1 MLHFEGGKSI
11 LPITMSSKPKNIC
24 EQPTL
29 GIDASRANAAKRT
42 GTEWYAF
49 HLIQELKNVI
59 PPSTRVVL
67 YSKEP
72 LRDGLEELPPNWE
85 SAVLK
90 WPPGK
95 FWTQLRL
102 SWEMLRRPPNALF
115 VPAHTLPLVLP
126 RRSATTIHDVAF
138 MVRREAYTFAERL
151 YHRFAARFAVR
162 RAAALLTVSEFSKS
176 EIVRFFGARP
186 ERIAVTP
193 LGYDLKNC
201 RMADSEAEIS
211 SALAR
216 YAIKRPYFLFVG
228 RLEAKKNLGGL
239 LRAFSQFIADEPRP
253 GYQLVL
259 VGKRGVGY
267 DAAAR
272 EQDGLLKKGRVLEVG
287 YVCAEDLRFLYSGA
301 TALVL
306 PSWYEG
312 FGLPV
317 IEAWACCTPVIASNI
332 ASLPEVG
339 GDAVEYVDPAK
350 PETIAAAMR
359 HLANDNSRRAELII
373 KGTERLEN
381 YSWRRTAELTWEALR
396 PLLGGKC
403 E

>member
-1 MLHFEGGKSI
+1 
-11 LPITMSSKPKNIC
+11 MSPQPKHTC
-24 EQPTL
+24 LQPTL

-49 HLIQELKNVI
+49 HLIQELKRVI
-59 PPSTRVVL
+59 PPSMRVIL

-72 LRDGLEELPPNWE
+72 LRDGLENLPPNWE

-90 WPPGK
+90 WPGK

-102 SWEMLRRPPNALF
+102 SWEMLRRPPNTLF
-115 VPAHTLPLVLP
+115 VPAHTLPLILP
-126 RRSATTIHDVAF
+126 RRSATTLHDVAF
-138 MVRREAYTFAERL
+138 MVRKEAYTFAERL

-162 RAAALLTVSEFSKS
+162 RAAALLTVSEFSKA
-176 EIVRFFGARP
+176 EIVRFFGAKP

-201 RMADSEAEIS
+201 RMAESEPEIV
-211 SALAR
+211 SALSR

-239 LRAFSQFIADEPRP
+239 LQAFSSFIADEPRP

-272 EQDGLLKKGRVLEVG
+272 EHAELLKKGRVLEVG
-287 YVCAEDLRFLYSGA
+287 YVCPEDLRFLYSGA

-317 IEAWACCTPVIASNI
+317 IEAWACCAPVIASRV
-332 ASLPEVG
+332 ASLPEIG
-339 GDAVEYVDPAK
+339 GDAVEYVDPARS
-350 PETIAAAMR
+350 ESIAAALHR
-359 HLANDNSRRAELII
+359 LANDNSRRAELII
-373 KGTERLEN
+373 RGTERLDN
-381 YSWRRTAELTWEALR
+381 YSWRRTAELTWGVLHSLVEE
-396 PLLGGKC
+396 GKC